1 MFAIIYFIHVCM
13 DKHIQAAEK
22 IQAQVLEPF
31 FVF

>member
-1 MFAIIYFIHVCM
+1 MFAIIDFIHVRM

-31 FVF
+31 FFL